1 MGNAA
6 ARLASALLA
15 GCLWIAAGERGAAQA
30 LPDRVTV
37 RVADG
42 FDFPVG
48 KPDGAGHYKSRGF
61 RIGGHAGEDW
71 NAGPGDS
78 DIGVPV
84 YNIAH
89 GVVVL
94 ARDVRMSWGK
104 LVIVR
109 HAYPDG
115 GRIAVVDSVYAHL
128 HQITVREGQ
137 RIAKGTQVGTIGNNR
152 GMYDAHLHFEIRK
165 NLAIGANASR
175 FARDFSNYWDP
186 SGFIEARRRLS
197 SPVEGYAVAMNTFA
211 EPAPGG
217 AGMAPAPHPPP
228 ARLPERTLERRAPFR
243 VDRYEGLGY

>member
-1 MGNAA
+1 MGNAV
-6 ARLASALLA
+6 AR
-15 GCLWIAAGERGAAQA
+15 IAAAILAAFLWAATGERGSAQA

-94 ARDVRMSWGK
+94 ARDIRMSWGK

-109 HAYPDG
+109 HAYPEG
-115 GRIAVVDSVYAHL
+115 GQIAVVDSVYAHL

-165 NLAIGANASR
+165 NLAIGSNASR

-186 SGFIEARRRLS
+186 SGFIQARRRFS
-197 SPVEGYAVAMNTFA
+197 SPVTGYAVAMNTFTA
-211 EPAPGG
+211 PAPGVPATATAPRATP
-217 AGMAPAPHPPP
+217 AGLQPK
-228 ARLPERTLERRAPFR
+228 TLERRTPFR
-243 VDRYEGLGY
+243 VDRYEGLGF